1 MKKLFI
7 SCPMNGRTTE
17 NIKKTMFKMHQIAEI
32 IFDEKLQP
40 IDSYLNDETIEDK
53 KNESIYCLGR
63 AIEKMADADYF
74 IGVYDR
80 HFRGCNI
87 ERLVAQEYDLK
98 VALIDAIDVAPD
110 ISDIIKNKYDEIM
123 PKEILR

>member
-7 SCPMNGRTTE
+7 SCPMSGRSEE
-17 NIKKTMFKMHQIAEI
+17 NIKKTMFKMHQIAQI

-40 IDSYLNDETIEDK
+40 IDSYFNDETIEEK
-53 KNESIYCLGR
+53 KNDSIYCLGR

-87 ERLVAQEYDLK
+87 ERLIADEYGMK
-98 VALIDAIDVAPD
+98 ITLIDAIDVAPD
-110 ISDIIKNKYDEIM
+110 ISEIIQKQYDD
-123 PKEILR
+123 LR

>member
-40 IDSYLNDETIEDK
+40 IDSYFNDELIEDK
-53 KNESIYCLGR
+53 KNESIYCLGKS
-63 AIEKMADADYF
+63 IEGMADADYF
-74 IGVYDR
+74 IGVYGG

-87 ERLVAQEYDLK
+87 ERLIADEYGMK
-98 VALIDAIDVAPD
+98 VTLIDAIDVAPD

>member
-32 IFDEKLQP
+32 IFDEKLKP
-40 IDSYLNDETIEDK
+40 VESYFNDELIEDK

-74 IGVYDR
+74 IGLRDHR
-80 HFRGCNI
+80 FRGCNI
-87 ERLVAQEYDLK
+87 ERLIADEYGIK
-98 VALIDAIDVAPD
+98 VTLIDAIDVAPD